1 MRTITKSIGAIIIVT
16 GLLILFTMSAHAFTS
31 PVFSLETFDDWNQAP
46 ISPVLGDYEAA
57 DLVYRGLYGLDYEY
71 RPPELY
77 VYEGDPG
84 FDPPLED
91 AGLVMVWGD
100 TPGPLPQLASWE
112 YVYPEDPNLIGTTLS
127 ITVTP
132 PIGIW
137 AVSLTLNDAAGGWNT
152 WDWWVATPGNPL
164 PFPMNPGVIPLA
176 PNSATTIT
184 LDPTLPANQ
193 SGSNIFIPG
202 GFNPAI
208 ATTIQADELSAGGFF
223 PSPPNPITGTPQAW
237 NYWSN
242 LSVTGL
248 CGNGVLDP
256 GETCDDGNNLPGDC
270 CDSNCNSEPP
280 GTACGDPS
288 DSECDNPDTCDGAS
302 SCTANIEPAG
312 TACGDQGIECLVDDA
327 CDGAGACADN
337 GGVPA
342 GTACGDPSDSECDN
356 PDACDGGGD
365 CQSNYEPAGFDCGD
379 GQFCNSA
386 ETCSGVG
393 SCIAGSDPCL
403 VEETCDE
410 NLDICIS
417 SCEFD
422 PRTQGYWHR
431 QCLGLPASEGG
442 LDPGRNGRGPKKS
455 TETDFDNGLMTCTD
469 LLLEDLGFF
478 GERTCLAMDA
488 DPPSD
493 PCERALKQLTALIL
507 NVCSGRLAN
516 TCELDLSNISCSA
529 TSVEGLLQEA
539 SQLIQSGE
547 CELAADCAALVN
559 EGEGLVID

>member
-1 MRTITKSIGAIIIVT
+1 MLGFLVHHYHLRREVRKRLFINFKTEVMMKAKKSLGVIIVVMV
-16 GLLILFTMSAHAFTS
+16 LAIFLIMPNQVLAS
-31 PVFSLETFDDWNQAP
+31 PLFSLDTFDDWNQAP
-46 ISPVLGDYEAA
+46 ISPVLGDYDAA
-57 DLVYRGLYGLDYEY
+57 NEVYRNMYGVDYEFS
-71 RPPELY
+71 PPELY
-77 VYEGDPG
+77 VYEGDTITN
-84 FDPPLED
+84 PPLED

-100 TPGPLPQLASWE
+100 ISSELPQLASWE
-112 YVYPEDPNLIGTTLS
+112 YVYPEDPDLIGTTLS

-132 PIGIW
+132 PMGIW
-137 AVSLTLNDAAGGWNT
+137 AVSLTLNDAALGWNT
-152 WDWWVATPGNPL
+152 WAWYVATPGNPL
-164 PFPMNPGVIPLA
+164 PLLNPGAIPIS
-176 PNSATTIT
+176 PNVATTIT
-184 LDPTLPANQ
+184 LDPTLAANQ
-193 SGSNIFIPG
+193 SGSNVFAPG

-208 ATTIQADELSAGGFF
+208 AVSIQADELSAGGFLPF
-223 PSPPNPITGTPQAW
+223 PPNPITFTPQAW

-242 LSVTGL
+242 LSVTIV
-248 CGNGVLDP
+248 CTTDADCDNGQFCDGV
-256 GETCDDGNNLPGDC
+256 ETCNAGVCVPGIQEPDGTQCTDTPDIPGDC
-270 CDSNCNSEPP
+270 RIPGCYTGVCVPGQIPETP

-288 DSECDNPDTCDGAS
+288 DTACDNPDSCDGA
-302 SCTANIEPAG
+302 
-312 TACGDQGIECLVDDA
+312 
-327 CDGAGACADN
+327 
-337 GGVPA
+337 
-342 GTACGDPSDSECDN
+342 
-356 PDACDGGGD
+356 GD

-410 NLDICIS
+410 NFDICIS

-431 QCLGLPASEGG
+431 QCLGLSASEGG

-455 TETDFDNGLMTCTD
+455 TETDFDNELMTCTD

-547 CELAADCAALVN
+547 CELAADCASLVN
-559 EGEGLVID
+559 EGEGLVFD